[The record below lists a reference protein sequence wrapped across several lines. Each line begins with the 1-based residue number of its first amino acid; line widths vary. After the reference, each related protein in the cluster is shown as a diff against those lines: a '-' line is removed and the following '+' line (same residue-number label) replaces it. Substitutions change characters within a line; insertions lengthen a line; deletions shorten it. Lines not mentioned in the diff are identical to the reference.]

1 MKVVFIYFDFMTGA
15 GGKYYEGIASISAT
29 IKAAGHQSAL
39 IHITTRPDADEIVER
54 FGRDYADADIAA
66 FSATSNIFGHVA
78 RVSARLKER
87 FPRLVTICGGPHP
100 TLCPEESIA
109 EPGLDAICI
118 GEGEY
123 PLRDLCDGLQA
134 GKDVLA
140 VPGLWIKRNGQIL
153 SSQPRPWIRNLDELP
168 MPDRELFDFPHSI
181 DREMG
186 RMAVMGSRGCP
197 FNCTHCCNHA
207 FKALC
212 TDGTPYV
219 RFKSVDRIILEIRT
233 FMSQYPDIGEIHF
246 LDDILTLK
254 PSWFREFA
262 TQYKEQVGLPYTCNS
277 RFDLL
282 DEELME
288 LLRDSGCAWLL
299 LGLESGDEEV
309 RRRILKRDQ
318 SEERILRLTE
328 LGRGKG
334 IQFSL
339 YNMVGIPGETLARAR
354 NTVKLNARLRPGAR
368 QLSIYYPYVKT
379 ELYELCKERGYL
391 TGKSLDSYFEEETTL
406 RLPEFPR
413 EQILFAYRNFHD
425 FVAYYETAFR
435 FHGWK
440 GRFLEK
446 LVDFL
451 WLHPRVYAAA
461 NPAYR
466 TLKKAYKR
474 IRGRGQNKSVGISTD
489 NGS

>member
-15 GGKYYEGIASISAT
+15 GGKYYEGIASISAVL
-29 IKAAGHQSAL
+29 KAAGHQTAL
-39 IHITTRPDADEIVER
+39 LHVTTRPDEDQIVGRFER
-54 FGRDYADADIAA
+54 EFADAGIAA
-66 FSATSNIFGHVA
+66 FSATSNIFPYVA
-78 RVSARLKER
+78 RISARLKER
-87 FPRLVTICGGPHP
+87 FPQVVTICGGPHP
-100 TLCPEESIA
+100 SLCPDESIA
-109 EPGLDAICI
+109 EPGLDAICV

-134 GKDVLA
+134 GKDILA
-140 VPGLWIKRNGQIL
+140 VGGLWIKRDSQIL

-168 MPDRELFDFPHSI
+168 LPDRELFDYPHSV
-181 DREMG
+181 DRQIG

-212 TDGTPYV
+212 PDSTPYV

-233 FMSQYPDIGEIHF
+233 FLSQYPDIREIHF

-254 PSWFREFA
+254 PSWFHEFA
-262 TQYKEQVGLPYTCNS
+262 TKYKEQVGLPYVCNS

-282 DEELME
+282 NEELIE
-288 LLRDSGCAWLL
+288 TLRASGCVGLL

-309 RRRILKRDQ
+309 RRRILNRDQ
-318 SEERILRLTE
+318 SEEQILRLLE
-328 LGRGKG
+328 LGRDKG
-334 IQFSL
+334 IRFSL

-354 NTVKLNARLRPGAR
+354 NTVKLNARLRPGAI
-368 QLSIYYPYVKT
+368 QLSIYYPYVRT
-379 ELYELCKERGYL
+379 ELYEFCKDHGYL

-425 FVAYYETAFR
+425 FVAYYETVFR
-435 FHGWK
+435 RRGWK
-440 GRFLEK
+440 RKVLET

-451 WLHPRVYAAA
+451 WMHPRVYGAV

-466 TLKKAYKR
+466 ALKRAYKR
-474 IRGRGQNKSVGISTD
+474 LRHRAGNQSVHISKD